1 MTGIFIGYT
10 LGTASTVLFLF
21 GFMKWMEH
29 MEGKEEKLETIK
41 LTKKPEEAP
50 KEHMTWCETCRGA
63 AWCYGDGLI
72 MCEKCGLAVK
82 NGKIQHEKPL
92 VTFCEHCKRDK
103 TNEHNERK
111 RKAGIK

>member
-1 MTGIFIGYT
+1 MLVTGVFIGYM

-21 GFMKWMEH
+21 GFMKWMER
-29 MEGKEEKLETIK
+29 KEEIIEPIK
-41 LTKKPEEAP
+41 PIKKPDKAP

-72 MCEKCGLAVK
+72 MCEKCGLTVK

-111 RKAGIK
+111 